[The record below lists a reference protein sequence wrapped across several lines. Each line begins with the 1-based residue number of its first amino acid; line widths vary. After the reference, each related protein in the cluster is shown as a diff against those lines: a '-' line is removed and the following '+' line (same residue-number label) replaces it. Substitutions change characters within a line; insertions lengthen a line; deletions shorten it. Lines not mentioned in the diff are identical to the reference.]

1 MYGADAG
8 LCFPF
13 SASHLILLTLPSLNF
28 SGKFKINSPLI
39 LFLIPPDCNPVIT
52 VYTCAQ

>member
-39 LFLIPPDCNPVIT
+39 LFLIPPDCNPVIA